1 MISTNSYVYAEE
13 AVYSTKETIRIDDSA
28 LKEKIN
34 EAKSLGIT
42 INEDPVT
49 NLGAASN
56 TNEETSLK
64 ERGTEEIQKQIERL
78 DSVITTEKS
87 MKETK
92 KSLLDAKKEWT
103 EMPNK
108 QLILIIKV
116 LAHDITSDVLQ
127 NSTISNMKSTLGS
140 IQYAQLDNINLRN
153 RASIELI
160 SNAQISNQEKIT
172 RTVLDKELVN
182 NPKYKT
188 RANYIQESRIVKL
201 RDHETISYTLTP
213 TETSV
218 LRSKLGIHSIDVKRQ
233 YVFHFK
239 SEIEMYALIT
249 NKLNEVF
256 MLFDKF
262 DPNHSDNGTLVD
274 FLTEYTFKDENGQP
288 IPLNELYA
296 RVINHD
302 IFNSVNVIKSNESQI
317 QTTPHIATLP
327 NMPHYQILTPKSRT
341 TEAKSDTQTITQNVT
356 YVFDTEKR
364 RVNKDIRVYSY
375 LLVSL
380 QPVYR
385 PFTNVNV
392 EEALKERS
400 VNVHEVTYDKVT
412 ETGVVIQ
419 KFVDEQGNSI
429 SDDVRSNVLP
439 VGSAIQLLHPNEI
452 QKNQKRYVFKEQ
464 SINDVSTISHGE
476 TIIRYVYKDV
486 TPKPAHKE
494 LPATGTLG
502 TIISI
507 VSATSLITLIAFLNK
522 LKKTR

>member
-1 MISTNSYVYAEE
+1 MISINSHVYAEE

-28 LKEKIN
+28 LKEKIK

-49 NLGAASN
+49 NLGSASN
-56 TNEETSLK
+56 ADEETSLK
-64 ERGTEEIQKQIERL
+64 ERGAEEIRRQIEQL

-108 QLILIIKV
+108 QLMLIIKV
-116 LAHDITSDVLQ
+116 LAHDLSSDALQ
-127 NSTISNMKSTLGS
+127 NSTVSNMRSSIGS
-140 IQYAQLDNINLRN
+140 IKYVQLDNINLRSS
-153 RASIELI
+153 ASLALV
-160 SNAQISNQEKIT
+160 SDAQISDQEKIT
-172 RTVLDKELVN
+172 QTVLSNSLTND
-182 NPKYKT
+182 PKYIT
-188 RANYIQESRIVKL
+188 RTNYIQESRIVKL
-201 RDHETISYTLTP
+201 RDNETISYTLTP

-218 LRSKLGIHSIDVKRQ
+218 LRSKLGIHSIDVNRKYTFR
-233 YVFHFK
+233 FK
-239 SEIEMYALIT
+239 SETETYTFIT

-256 MLFDKF
+256 MLFDKI
-262 DPNHSDNGTLVD
+262 DRNNSDNGTLVD
-274 FLTEYTFKDENGQP
+274 FIVEYTFKDEKGQP
-288 IPLNELYA
+288 IPLNELYT

-302 IFNSVNVIKSNESQI
+302 IFNSVDVIKSNDILI
-317 QTTPHIATLP
+317 QTEPHVANLP
-327 NMPHYQILTPKSRT
+327 NLPHVRALTPKSRT
-341 TEAKSDTQTITQNVT
+341 TQAQSDTQTVKQLFK
-356 YVFDTEKR
+356 YVFDASNLRIDKNARQYTQM
-364 RVNKDIRVYSY
+364 
-375 LLVSL
+375 LVSI
-380 QPVYR
+380 QPIYR

-400 VNVHEVTYDKVT
+400 ANVHEVTYDKVT
-412 ETGVVIQ
+412 ETGIVIQ

-429 SDDVRSNVLP
+429 ADDVRSNVLP
-439 VGSAIQLLHPNEI
+439 VGSAIQLSHPNEI

-486 TPKPAHKE
+486 TPKPIKQ
-494 LPATGTLG
+494 LPVTGTLG

-507 VSATSLITLIAFLNK
+507 VSATSLLTLIAFLNK